1 MEQKIRILGIAPYEG
16 MKALMSSMADEYPQV
31 DLTLFVGDMEQ
42 GLEIAKN
49 NFHGNYDVVISRGG
63 TARMLQKNI
72 SLPVVEIQVS
82 LYDLLCALHLAE
94 ASSNTRK
101 ITIVSFDNIT
111 ANAKLLC
118 DLMGYDMDIHTVDGP
133 EDVESTLAE
142 LQEKHCGAILCDAVS
157 NSTAKRLGL
166 NSFLITSGLDSIRQ
180 AFEQA
185 LFLCRS
191 QERLRDENLFFRELL
206 HGQIGQTVVFSDD
219 GHLFLSTLESPPPE
233 LLELFRKELPES
245 CRVQERRITRNLNS
259 MLYSIRSRRVISG
272 SLSHIAFFFVARHSP
287 LSPNQE
293 GIRFFTHPEAETAF
307 YNSIFS
313 FAGSI
318 GDLQGDI
325 DRISQSA
332 APVVVSGE
340 DGTGKESITSV
351 LYMRGPFRNN
361 PLVSINCSL
370 LNEKS
375 WAFLLEHHNS
385 PLADESITIH
395 FSSIDTLS
403 PDRCQQLLAVLSE
416 MDVCRRNRVIFSC
429 VCRPGE
435 YVSAIGSIFL
445 DKLCCLSLYLPPLRQ
460 LAERIPA
467 LVNLSLSHLNVD
479 LPRQL
484 LGAEPEALTL
494 LQAFHW
500 PHNYTQ
506 FRRVIKELAV
516 TAASQIITAEDVR
529 HTLRKERHMGAF
541 SPQAENASA
550 PLDLNRTL
558 DEINQDIAL
567 RVLSETSGN
576 QTAAA
581 KRLGISRT
589 TLWRLLK
596 R

>member
-82 LYDLLCALHLAE
+82 LYDLLCALRLAE

-233 LLELFRKELPES
+233 LLELFRKELP
-245 CRVQERRITRNLNS
+245 
-259 MLYSIRSRRVISG
+259 
-272 SLSHIAFFFVARHSP
+272 
-287 LSPNQE
+287 
-293 GIRFFTHPEAETAF
+293 
-307 YNSIFS
+307 
-313 FAGSI
+313 
-318 GDLQGDI
+318 
-325 DRISQSA
+325 
-332 APVVVSGE
+332 
-340 DGTGKESITSV
+340 
-351 LYMRGPFRNN
+351 
-361 PLVSINCSL
+361 
-370 LNEKS
+370 
-375 WAFLLEHHNS
+375 
-385 PLADESITIH
+385 
-395 FSSIDTLS
+395 
-403 PDRCQQLLAVLSE
+403 
-416 MDVCRRNRVIFSC
+416 
-429 VCRPGE
+429 
-435 YVSAIGSIFL
+435 
-445 DKLCCLSLYLPPLRQ
+445 
-460 LAERIPA
+460 
-467 LVNLSLSHLNVD
+467 
-479 LPRQL
+479 
-484 LGAEPEALTL
+484 
-494 LQAFHW
+494 
-500 PHNYTQ
+500 
-506 FRRVIKELAV
+506 
-516 TAASQIITAEDVR
+516 
-529 HTLRKERHMGAF
+529 
-541 SPQAENASA
+541 
-550 PLDLNRTL
+550 
-558 DEINQDIAL
+558 
-567 RVLSETSGN
+567 
-576 QTAAA
+576 
-581 KRLGISRT
+581 
-589 TLWRLLK
+589 
-596 R
+596 